1 MHFQNITIRVMKK
14 FAVFTLCLLLMQGVS
29 AQKFVVPAIP
39 GDIEKSEYAQYTQ
52 DAMNCIDWLKT
63 HSPSDS
69 KRKDVSAFAL
79 WWLTG
84 TPDVHMVLNTD
95 VVKFEDVNMLLLFL
109 GGWAQY
115 AIQNKDDDQVEGC
128 YAGVETAIN
137 YYEQYKKSLPKD
149 KGAEQLLKMKNKGT
163 LKEYIAKSM
172 Q

>member
-1 MHFQNITIRVMKK
+1 MKK
-14 FAVFTLCLLLMQGVS
+14 FAFITLCLLLMQGVS

-52 DAMNCIDWLKT
+52 DAMSCIDWLKT

-69 KRKDVSAFAL
+69 KRKDVASYAM

-84 TPDVHMVLNTD
+84 TPDVHMELNTN
-95 VVKFEDVNMLLLFL
+95 VVKFEDGNLLILFL

-115 AIQNKDDDQVEGC
+115 AIQNEDNDKVEGC
-128 YAGVETAIN
+128 YAGIETALN
-137 YYEQYKKSLPKD
+137 YYEQYKNSLPKD

-163 LKEYIAKSM
+163 LKDFIAKGL